1 VQFSKRP
8 FLRVIPICILLLVSE
23 CRKEAFAQLTL
34 SGTIVSSRDSLPIPY
49 AIVSV
54 PASDLWSTANEKGVF
69 RLNGALQGTVKLSVR
84 YLGFVTQELEV
95 NTEADQSDLI
105 VYLQENNLTLSEVS
119 VTGRKD
125 DRNLSTSFVMD
136 RTSLDHMQMLSVA
149 DAVSL
154 LPGGKTNTSQHLAG
168 SASQTIAVTGT
179 SGEMGNAV
187 FGVGVEVDGI
197 RLSNNG
203 SAAIQGADIRNIA
216 SSNVQSV
223 EVISGIPSVEYGDAT
238 NGIVRINTRKGRS
251 KFIIDLVTKPNT
263 KQFALSKG
271 FDLKRDRGVLNF
283 NAEHTRSISDL
294 ASPYTTYTRD
304 GLSLNYSN
312 TFGKQRQ
319 RPLELN
325 IGATGNVGGFNDRSD
340 PDRFVNTYSKMK
352 DNVIRGNVSAKWLI
366 NKPWIT
372 NLDFTATANYN
383 DRLAEKQ
390 TNKSSSSSV
399 AAIHATKEGYYIGQ
413 RYETN
418 PGAEII
424 LIDPGYWY
432 ERSYNDNKLLNYSSK
447 LKGTLSKR
455 FNDIYT
461 RLLLGAEYTAS
472 GNLGR
477 GNYYDDPRFAPTWRE
492 FRYDQLPFTNNYA
505 GFVEENVFIPGPRRS
520 GLEVVGGMR
529 WDATAIKGSV
539 YGLASNFSPRLNAEY
554 TFWKKAP
561 LAVEDLSL
569 KVGWG
574 RTVKLPSYSTLF
586 PTVNYREFL
595 TFAPGTTADGTT
607 YYAYYNVPSKQQYN
621 PDLKWQSNNQFEIGL
636 NMKVRGTKI
645 LVTASKDITHRAYE
659 SSVTYTPFTY
669 KFTDQSNL
677 ENSQISITDRIYAV
691 DQSSG
696 IVTVKDRTG
705 KKPSD
710 SLAYRSFT
718 RFISNAMA
726 INTTPIQRRRLQWIV
741 DFKRIPAIRT
751 QFRVDGNWY
760 YYKGVDQTVTAY
772 MPNSTINMADGNPYK
787 YIGMFVG
794 GASTSNGSMSK
805 TLNMNLTA
813 TTHIPAIR
821 LIVST
826 RIEASL
832 QNYSQSLSENMQGNR
847 GFVLDGRD
855 EYTPSETKKDI
866 YAGNQFVGVYPEYY
880 VSLDDMSTPVPFA
893 EKFLWAKENDKVL
906 YNELAKMVIRT
917 NYNYLFNPNRVSK
930 YFSANI
936 GVTKEIGQIATISFN
951 ATNFISNMGTIRSSG
966 SNATTSLFGS
976 SRIPTFY
983 YGLSLRLKL

>member
-1 VQFSKRP
+1 
-8 FLRVIPICILLLVSE
+8 LVGES
-23 CRKEAFAQLTL
+23 RKEAFAQLTL
-34 SGTIVSSRDSLPIPY
+34 SGTVVSSRDSLPIPY

-69 RLNGALQGTVKLSVR
+69 RLNGPIKGTIKLSVR
-84 YLGFVTQELEV
+84 YLGFVTKEIEV
-95 NTEADQSDLI
+95 NTDTGLASLI
-105 VYLQENNLTLSEVS
+105 IYLQENNLTLSEVS

-125 DRNLSTSFVMD
+125 DRTLSTSYVME

-154 LPGGKTNTSQHLAG
+154 LPGGKTNTTLHLAS
-168 SASQTIAVTGT
+168 SASQTISVTGT

-187 FGVGVEVDGI
+187 FGVGVEVDGV

-216 SSNVQSV
+216 SSNVQSI
-223 EVISGIPSVEYGDAT
+223 EVINGIPSVEYGDAT

-271 FDLKRDRGVLNF
+271 FDLKKDRGVLNV

-312 TFGKQRQ
+312 TFGKQGQ

-325 IGATGNVGGFNDRSD
+325 VGVAGNTGGFNDKSD

-352 DNVIRGNVSAKWLI
+352 DNVIRGNVSAKWLL

-372 NLDFTATANYN
+372 NLDFSATANYN
-383 DRLAEKQ
+383 DRISEKQ
-390 TNKSSSSSV
+390 TNKSASSSV
-399 AAIHATKEGYYIGQ
+399 AAIHATKEGYYVGQ
-413 RYETN
+413 RYESN

-432 ERSYNDNKLLNYSSK
+432 ELSYTDNKLLNYSSK

-455 FNDIYT
+455 LNDIDT
-461 RLLLGAEYTAS
+461 RLLVGAEYTAS

-477 GNYYDDPRFAPTWRE
+477 GVYYGDLKYAPTWRE
-492 FRYDQLPFTNNYA
+492 YRYDQLPFTNNYA
-505 GFVEENVFIPGPRRS
+505 GFIEENVFIPGPRHS
-520 GLEVVGGMR
+520 GLEVAAGMR
-529 WDATAIKGSV
+529 WDATDIKGSE
-539 YGLASNFSPRLNAEY
+539 YGLVSNFSPRLNAAY

-561 LAVEDLSL
+561 QAVEDLSL

-574 RTVKLPSYSTLF
+574 RTVKLPSYGTLF

-595 TFAPGTTADGTT
+595 TFAPGTTSDGTT
-607 YYAYYNVPSKQQYN
+607 YYAYYNAPSTQLYN
-621 PDLKWQSNNQFEIGL
+621 PNLKWQSNNQFEIGL
-636 NMKVRGTKI
+636 NMKVSGTKI
-645 LVTASKDITHRAYE
+645 LVTAAKDITHRAYD
-659 SSVTYTPFTY
+659 SNVTYTPFTY

-677 ENSQISITDRIYAV
+677 ENSQIPIPDRIYSV
-691 DQSSG
+691 DQASG
-696 IVTVKDRTG
+696 VVTVTDRTG
-705 KKPSD
+705 KKPSEN
-710 SLAYRSFT
+710 LAYRSFT
-718 RFISNAMA
+718 RFISNTMA
-726 INTTPIQRRRLQWIV
+726 INTSPVQRQRLQWIV
-741 DFKRIPAIRT
+741 DFKRIPVIRT

-760 YYKGVDQTVTAY
+760 YYKGVDQTLTAY

-794 GASTSNGSMSK
+794 GANSSNGSVSK

-813 TTHIPAIR
+813 TTHIPSIR

-832 QNYSQSLSENMQGNR
+832 QNYSQSLSENTQGTR

-855 EYTPSETKKDI
+855 AYTPSETKKDI
-866 YAGNQFVGVYPEYY
+866 YAGNQFIGVYPEYY
-880 VSLDDMSTPVPFA
+880 VSLDDMSTPIPFA

-906 YNELAKMVIRT
+906 YNELAKMVIKT
-917 NYNYLFNPNRVSK
+917 NYNYLFNANRVSR
-930 YFSANI
+930 YFSANV

-951 ATNFISNMGTIRSSG
+951 ATNFISNMGTIRSSS
-966 SNATTSLFGS
+966 SNATSSLFGS
-976 SRIPTFY
+976 SRIPQFY